1 MASEPLAIV
10 TGAGHRIGKAFA
22 LTLARNGYA
31 ILLHYRTSE
40 GEATEAAR
48 ELRDLGAPV
57 NLCRADLTEQPGIAA
72 LFSEADNTGRLLR
85 VLVNS
90 AGIMLAG
97 DPLKMS
103 AQEWDETLS
112 LNLRAPFLCSREAA
126 SRMKQGGLIVNV
138 TDVGAR
144 KSWSRFPAYSVSK
157 AGLEALTSILARAF
171 APTIRVNAIAPG
183 LVLRSKAVTDEEWQ
197 RLVER
202 LPLKRPASV
211 DEIASALE
219 FLLKNEYI
227 TGQTLVVDGGYS
239 LLG

>member
-31 ILLHYRTSE
+31 ILLHYWTSE
-40 GEATEAAR
+40 AEATETAR
-48 ELRDLGAPV
+48 ELRALGALV
-57 NLCRADLTEQPGIAA
+57 HLCRADLTELPGITA
-72 LFSEADNTGRLLR
+72 LFSEADKIVRPLR

-90 AGIMLAG
+90 AGVLRVG
-97 DPLKMS
+97 DPLKLS
-103 AQEWDETLS
+103 PQEWDETLS

-183 LVLRSKAVTDEEWQ
+183 LTLRSKVVTDDEWR

-202 LPLKRPASV
+202 LPLKRAGSV

-227 TGQTLVVDGGYS
+227 TGQTLVIDGGYS

>member
-22 LTLARNGYA
+22 LTLARNGYG
-31 ILLHYRTSE
+31 ILLHYWTSE
-40 GEATEAAR
+40 AEATETAR
-48 ELRDLGAPV
+48 ELIALGAQV
-57 NLCRADLTEQPGIAA
+57 HVCRADLTEPQGIAL
-72 LFSEADNTGRLLR
+72 LFSEADRTDRLLK

-90 AGIMLAG
+90 AGILRAG
-97 DPLKMS
+97 DPLTLS
-103 AQEWDETLS
+103 AREWDETLE

-183 LVLRSKAVTDEEWQ
+183 LTLKSNVVTDEEWK

-202 LPLKRPASV
+202 LPLKRAASV

-219 FLLKNEYI
+219 FLLRNEYI
-227 TGQTLVVDGGYS
+227 TGQTLVIDGGYS

>member
-22 LTLARNGYA
+22 LTLARHGYS
-31 ILLHYRTSE
+31 ILLHYWTSE
-40 GEATEAAR
+40 ADATETAG
-48 ELRDLGAPV
+48 ELRGLGAHV
-57 NLCRADLTEQPGIAA
+57 QLCRADLTESEGIEA
-72 LFSEADNTGRLLR
+72 LFSEADGTGRTLR

-90 AGIMLAG
+90 AGIMRAG
-97 DPLKMS
+97 DPLTLS
-103 AQEWDETLS
+103 ADEWDETLG

-138 TDVGAR
+138 TDIGAR

-171 APTIRVNAIAPG
+171 APMIRVNAIAPG
-183 LVLRSKAVTDEEWQ
+183 LTLQSKVVTDKEWQ

-202 LPLKRPASV
+202 LPLKRAASV

-227 TGQTLVVDGGYS
+227 TGQTLVIDGGYS